1 MKIKLIIQ
9 EEVNKLLLEVTFES
23 VKERFNSKKFLKAFG
38 GDSKLASEQ
47 L

>member
-1 MKIKLIIQ
+1 MKIKFIIQ
-9 EEVNKLLLEVTFES
+9 EEINKLLLEVTIES

-38 GDSKLASEQ
+38 SDSKLASEQ